1 MQQMFLGLGAVAEK
15 TYIDDL
21 FSTYLYRGDASTIVV
36 NNGIALGSSMS
47 GNSANL
53 TNTLDANK
61 LNRTSAMTNVS
72 AGKTFTVS
80 AWVFIPNTSTYGELF
95 YIDTGSQT
103 RFELGFGN
111 YISIAARNSSNT
123 KFLDVYT
130 PSNVPITPGKWNH
143 ILVSMDLTNT
153 SNRHVYV
160 NDSSVSMTYD
170 GYGNENI
177 LFNESKVSI
186 FGQDGNMNL
195 LFGYL
200 SNFYFDQTY
209 RNLGTTSN
217 RRLFYA
223 ADGTPATGQASLNP
237 VIYYK
242 FDTLSTTNAGSGGDF
257 TWSGSPTLAT
267 FGPYKD
273 TDAANGGL
281 VWIKNRET
289 SGYGHFLFD
298 TLRGTTKA
306 LVSHGN
312 NAEFTEA
319 KGVKD
324 FNVNGFTIGGSS
336 GDLAFNGNNTNY
348 ASFTFRKASGFFDI
362 ISWDG
367 NQTGS
372 STRTLSHSLG
382 SIPGMV
388 IIKRTDGASNWWV
401 YHRSLPDS
409 KLLYL
414 SETNAQDSGG
424 YQYYQSVSST
434 GLTVGTELNESGR
447 SYVAY
452 IYAGGASTASTARC
466 VEFDGSG
473 DYLLTSSSSDYTMG
487 TGDFTVEG
495 WFKTETYDKTFFQ
508 ITDSSSGFSTSA
520 ANITLWVSS
529 SGNYAFNAGNG
540 EKNTQIKAT
549 KNQWEHLAFV
559 RHNGT
564 TSLYVNGVF
573 SGSKA
578 DTHNYNGTYVN
589 VGAGYASSFAYDG
602 KISNFRVVKG
612 TAVYT
617 SSFRW
622 PTEPLA
628 NITNTVLLCCQNS
641 TAAGAT
647 VHAGGLTANGNPTA
661 ETDHPFDDPAA
672 HIFGE
677 SGSESIIKCGGYSGD
692 GSKNHHIYLGFEPQW
707 VMIKCRTQAENWLL
721 FDCMR
726 GIKGGGNDGKDAQLY
741 PNTTGAEATSN
752 YMLEAT
758 ATGLKLS
765 QDQAPINSNGNDYIF
780 CAIRRSDG
788 YVGKPVELGTDVFT
802 MDVGNGSANGPAF
815 DSNFAVDFTFSK
827 QPASTGYWIVTARP
841 FNEWL
846 KFNGDQGSALSSY
859 ERYDFSKGVHQ
870 QYNSSNQA
878 FMFKRHLGFD
888 VCMYKGDSSDAQ
900 AVSHSLNKIP
910 EMIWVANYESNGT
923 DWCVYH
929 KGLNGGTNPQ
939 NYRIAINYN
948 NPDSASNDWADVAPD
963 ASAFTVGDNDT
974 NQSNETYIAM
984 LFASVDGI
992 SKVGYYSGDGTSN
1005 GSKAITVGFQPRFV
1019 IIKSSSYNGG
1029 EWQVL
1034 DTTRGIDNG
1043 LQLNSTNAQSGDDF
1057 IDLTST
1063 GFTMKSSHNDVN
1075 GSSQEYIYYC
1085 HS

>member
-1 MQQMFLGLGAVAEK
+1 MSPIQQMLLGVGAVATK
-15 TYIDDL
+15 TYVDDV
-21 FSTYLYRGDASTIVV
+21 FSTYLWKGTGSARSINTGVDMTEGGLTWIRRRNQATDHYLYDTASGATKYLASNDNMAQQTDTATLTAFN
-36 NNGIALGSSMS
+36 NNGFS
-47 GNSANL
+47 
-53 TNTLDANK
+53 
-61 LNRTSAMTNVS
+61 
-72 AGKTFTVS
+72 
-80 AWVFIPNTSTYGELF
+80 
-95 YIDTGSQT
+95 
-103 RFELGFGN
+103 
-111 YISIAARNSSNT
+111 
-123 KFLDVYT
+123 
-130 PSNVPITPGKWNH
+130 
-143 ILVSMDLTNT
+143 
-153 SNRHVYV
+153 
-160 NDSSVSMTYD
+160 
-170 GYGNENI
+170 
-177 LFNESKVSI
+177 
-186 FGQDGNMNL
+186 
-195 LFGYL
+195 
-200 SNFYFDQTY
+200 
-209 RNLGTTSN
+209 LGTN
-217 RRLFYA
+217 R
-223 ADGTPATGQASLNP
+223 G
-237 VIYYK
+237 
-242 FDTLSTTNAGSGGDF
+242 
-257 TWSGSPTLAT
+257 
-267 FGPYKD
+267 
-273 TDAANGGL
+273 
-281 VWIKNRET
+281 
-289 SGYGHFLFD
+289 
-298 TLRGTTKA
+298 
-306 LVSHGN
+306 
-312 NAEFTEA
+312 
-319 KGVKD
+319 
-324 FNVNGFTIGGSS
+324 VNG
-336 GDLAFNGNNTNY
+336 NGNDFVGWN
-348 ASFTFRKASGFFDI
+348 FRKSPGFFDVVKYTGGSGTQT
-362 ISWDG
+362 ISH
-367 NQTGS
+367 N
-372 STRTLSHSLG
+372 LG
-382 SIPGMV
+382 CIPGMIMV
-388 IIKRTDGASNWWV
+388 KALDSTDNWAVFHRNMDATSPNNYAMKLNTTGARFTGAGWNVTATTFDAAFSLTNNDGA
-401 YHRSLPDS
+401 DFIA
-409 KLLYL
+409 YL
-414 SETNAQDSGG
+414 F
-424 YQYYQSVSST
+424 
-434 GLTVGTELNESGR
+434 
-447 SYVAY
+447 
-452 IYAGGASTASTARC
+452 AGGESTAATARS

-473 DYLLTSSSSDYTMG
+473 DYLLTSSSGDYTMG

-549 KNQWEHLAFV
+549 KNQWEHLAIV

-589 VGAGYASSFAYDG
+589 VGAGYASSFAYDV